1 MIDLSLAST
10 PFGWL
15 IIGYLTLS
23 GVACGA
29 SLAAV
34 FFMRSDDETSRHIV
48 RTALWLAVAAI
59 GIGALFLI
67 ADLES
72 PSRFYLNFLEFNTSS
87 VIAWGTRIVT
97 IFLVLCLVS
106 ALLLSRN
113 VQSNSVNP
121 LLSGSLLVFSLAVG
135 IYPAFV
141 LGQAVA
147 RPLWEP
153 LWIAPLFFIVGV
165 HSGVACLY
173 LITREKW
180 SEARL
185 AMMKRVEL
193 PFIVLQVALF
203 AGLIASAAVSS
214 SGIERL
220 FYGELAVWFWGGVV
234 AIGWALPLLVG
245 LRKSASQQAI
255 VLNQLAFLMGALAL
269 RVVIVL
275 GGQGAESFIGA

>member
-10 PFGWL
+10 PFGWF
-15 IIGYLTLS
+15 IIAYLTLA

-34 FFMRSDDETSRHIV
+34 FFMRSNDAASRTIV
-48 RTALWLAVAAI
+48 RTALWLAVGAI

-87 VIAWGTRIVT
+87 AIAWGTRIVT
-97 IFLVLCLVS
+97 IFLILCLVTV
-106 ALLLSRN
+106 LLLSRN
-113 VQSNSVNP
+113 GQSNSVSP
-121 LLSGSLLVFSLAVG
+121 LLSGSLLVFSLAIG

-165 HSGVACLY
+165 HSGIACLY

-180 SEARL
+180 NESRL
-185 AMMKRVEL
+185 ALIKRIDL

-214 SGIERL
+214 GGIERL

-234 AIGWALPLLVG
+234 VIGWALPLLVG
-245 LRKSASQQAI
+245 FKKSASQQTI
-255 VLNQLAFLMGALAL
+255 VLNQLAFLWGAIAL
-269 RVVIVL
+269 RVVVVL

>member
-1 MIDLSLAST
+1 MIDFGLAST
-10 PFGWL
+10 PFGWF
-15 IIGYLTLS
+15 IIAYLTLS

-34 FFMRSDDETSRHIV
+34 FFMRSDDASSRHIV

-72 PSRFYLNFLEFNTSS
+72 PSRFYLNFLEFNPSS
-87 VIAWGTRIVT
+87 VIAWGTRIITV
-97 IFLVLCLVS
+97 FLALCLVS

-165 HSGVACLY
+165 HSGIACLY
-173 LITREKW
+173 LLTREKW
-180 SEARL
+180 NEARL
-185 AMMKRVEL
+185 AMMKRFDL
-193 PFIVLQVALF
+193 PFIVVQVALF
-203 AGLIASAAVSS
+203 GGLIASAAVSS
-214 SGIERL
+214 GAIERL
-220 FYGELAVWFWGGVV
+220 FYGELAAWFWGGVV
-234 AIGWALPLLVG
+234 AIGWAVPLLVG
-245 LRKSASQQAI
+245 LKKSAGQQTI
-255 VLNQLAFLMGALAL
+255 LLNQLAFLWGAFAL

>member
-1 MIDLSLAST
+1 MIDFSLAST

-72 PSRFYLNFLEFNTSS
+72 PGRFYLNFLEFNTSS

-153 LWIAPLFFIVGV
+153 VWIAPLFFIVGV

-180 SEARL
+180 NEARL
-185 AMMKRVEL
+185 AMMRRFDL

>member
-1 MIDLSLAST
+1 MVNLSLAST
-10 PFGWL
+10 PFGWF
-15 IIGYLTLS
+15 IIAYLTLA

-34 FFMRSDDETSRHIV
+34 FFMRSDDESSRHIV

-67 ADLES
+67 SDLER
-72 PSRFYLNFLEFNTSS
+72 PGRFYLNFLEFNTSS

-97 IFLVLCLVS
+97 VFLVLCLVS
-106 ALLLSRN
+106 ALLLSRKA
-113 VQSNSVNP
+113 QANSLNP
-121 LLSGSLLVFSLAVG
+121 LLRGLLLVFSLAVG

-165 HSGVACLY
+165 HSGIACLY
-173 LITREKW
+173 LLTREKW
-180 SEARL
+180 NEARL
-185 AMMKRVEL
+185 ATIKRFDL

-203 AGLIASAAVSS
+203 AGLIASATVSS
-214 SGIERL
+214 GGIERL
-220 FYGELAVWFWGGVV
+220 FFGELAVWFWLGVV
-234 AIGWALPLLVG
+234 AIGWAVPLLMG
-245 LRKSASQQAI
+245 LKKFAGRQAI
-255 VLNQLAFLMGALAL
+255 VMTQLAFLAGAFAL

-275 GGQGAESFIGA
+275 GGQGTESFIGA

>member
-180 SEARL
+180 NEARL